1 MQDYEERSVRAERF
15 SKIWWKSRAK
25 SGRSQEYMSLSIG
38 VSKRTIQ
45 NWERGISS
53 PNLLQGIEWFRV
65 LNLNPLHYFME
76 FLYPD
81 AFDDDAD
88 DDKTEQ
94 ALIDLIKQCSAL
106 EKKQLLYLITGDHGS
121 TWHSLLQMV
130 TAHCHTTMQS
140 RVSAARIIAENFEIE
155 EQTGQLVCKEDVMP
169 NIDYLKCAINK
180 GKLCA
185 KNKQSSLNL
194 MNTIEKP

>member
-1 MQDYEERSVRAERF
+1 MQYYEERSVRAERF
-15 SKIWWKSRAK
+15 SKIWWKSRAE
-25 SGRSQEYMSLSIG
+25 SGRSQEYMGLSIG

-65 LNLNPLHYFME
+65 LNINPLHYFME
-76 FLYPD
+76 FMYPD

-94 ALIDLIKQCSAL
+94 VLIELIKQCTSL

-121 TWHSLLQMV
+121 TWHALLQMV

-155 EQTGQLVCKEDVMP
+155 EQTGQLVCKDAVMP
-169 NIDYLKCAINK
+169 NIDYLKCAINE

-185 KNKQSSLNL
+185 KNKQNSLPL
-194 MNTIEKP
+194 MSIIDKP